1 MIYNFVTDFIIET
14 VFAFPFSKYDDITTF
29 TTFNTTLSVFIMY
42 LHKTLVWVNDI
53 GPFEKMTVV
62 RSINYKIKMRL
73 FKKKIM
79 KTDWMQIL
87 LSRKFCWPQ
96 VHICLVL

>member
-62 RSINYKIKMRL
+62 RSKNYVIKMGL
-73 FKKKIM
+73 VKKKYW
-79 KTDWMQIL
+79 KQTECKYFYQGNFADL
-87 LSRKFCWPQ
+87 KFIF
-96 VHICLVL
+96 V

>member
-73 FKKKIM
+73 FKKNRQECFTYLFSI
-79 KTDWMQIL
+79 Q
-87 LSRKFCWPQ
+87 SEP
-96 VHICLVL
+96 